1 MGQQEA
7 DLGARAQQAA
17 LPSMTALKV
26 KSRNA

>member
-7 DLGARAQQAA
+7 DLGAQAEAA